1 MVGRHCRMKRDK
13 ASDSGDG
20 CWKAKDEHWIAHEN
34 HEEKQWGDLHSIYT
48 ASLFFHCEALVVL
61 WFVTGVPIV
70 LSGVFEVQL
79 YCKTGV
85 FEYLRCNCFAR
96 SQYLSIWGT
105 TILEDQTNWIWM
117 HLFNFCSKRSW
128 HMYSNHFNKQM
139 SFCPNHLSLVTNEL
153 RPKCSLKIFWV
164 WISGEALNSPLCT
177 KSAVLVICVNLT
189 SSPFHSSCTGPYI
202 VKCVGV
208 YLTPI
213 ISF

>member
-20 CWKAKDEHWIAHEN
+20 CWKAKDEHWTACKNHRENLTKKNSEVAYTQFIRHHCSFTVRRSLSFDLLPTSQLSCPEYLGCNHIARPVYLSI
-34 HEEKQWGDLHSIYT
+34 WGATVLRDHSIW
-48 ASLFFHCEALVVL
+48 A
-61 WFVTGVPIV
+61 
-70 LSGVFEVQL
+70 FEGQL
-79 YCKTGV
+79 YCKTKQICTERTFV
-85 FEYLRCNCFAR
+85 V
-96 SQYLSIWGT
+96 
-105 TILEDQTNWIWM
+105 
-117 HLFNFCSKRSW
+117 KRSW
-128 HMYSNHFNKQM
+128 HMCSNHFNKQM

-153 RPKCSLKIFWV
+153 WPKCSLKIFWV

-208 YLTPI
+208 V
-213 ISF
+213 